1 MRLLTFPVP
10 QADVGSAG
18 GRRRGFAWSILA
30 VELDV
35 DFLDIRSL
43 LDMDLGNR
51 ILDKKIGRRL
61 SRDLVMT

>member
-35 DFLDIRSL
+35 DFLD
-43 LDMDLGNR
+43 MDLGNR